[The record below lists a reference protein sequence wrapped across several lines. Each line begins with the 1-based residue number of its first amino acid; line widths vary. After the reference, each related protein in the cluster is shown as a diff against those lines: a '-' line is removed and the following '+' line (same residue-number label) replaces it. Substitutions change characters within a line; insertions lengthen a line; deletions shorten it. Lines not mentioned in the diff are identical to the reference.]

1 MRIEPIRRGDD
12 DQPERSTMNT
22 PRSDAFVLFGAT
34 GDLAHKKTFAS
45 LYAMVRHGHL
55 KEPVIGVAFEDWD
68 VDKLR
73 ERARD
78 GIQQSEGGVDDKVF
92 SHLAKL
98 LHYVGGDYRDPA
110 TFEKLRQ
117 ALDGSQHPLHY
128 LAIPPGMF
136 ETVVQG
142 LEQSGSAQG
151 ARLMV
156 EKPFGRDVASARWL
170 NRVLHIVFEE
180 SAIFR
185 IDHYLGK
192 EAVQNLLYFRFANSF
207 LEPIWNRNY
216 VESMQ
221 ITMAEDFG
229 VEGRGKF
236 YEEVG
241 AIRDV
246 VQNHMLN
253 IVAIL
258 AMEPPAGD
266 IERSILEK
274 KVEVLRAIRPL
285 DEQNIVRGQ
294 FKGYVDEP
302 GVAQDS
308 QVETFAA
315 VRLHIDSWR
324 WRGVPFYIRAGKN
337 LPTHVTEVV
346 VRLREPP
353 LDVFGEK
360 LKDGTNYVRFR
371 LSPDVTIAIGSRSKK
386 AGEGMVGNHVELM
399 ACESTKEEMSPY
411 ERLIGD
417 AMDGD
422 ETLFTRED
430 SVDVA
435 WQIVQPILKSTKPV
449 ERYAPGTWGPAEAQK
464 AFAPAHGWINPA

>member
-1 MRIEPIRRGDD
+1 MMTE
-12 DQPERSTMNT
+12 
-22 PRSDAFVLFGAT
+22 PRSDALVLFGAT

-45 LYAMVRHGHL
+45 LYAMVRRGHL
-55 KEPVIGVAFEDWD
+55 KEPVIGVAIEDWD

-73 ERARD
+73 ARARD
-78 GIQQSEGGVDDKVF
+78 GIQQSEGAVDDKVF
-92 SHLAKL
+92 AQLAKL
-98 LHYVGGDYRDPA
+98 LRYVGGDYRDPA

-117 ALDGSQHPLHY
+117 TLDGSQHPLHY

-142 LEQSGSAQG
+142 LEQSGSSQG

-170 NRVLHIVFEE
+170 NRVLHIVFDE
-180 SAIFR
+180 SSIFR

-192 EAVQNLLYFRFANSF
+192 EAVQNLLYFRFANAF
-207 LEPIWNRNY
+207 LEPIWNRNF
-216 VESMQ
+216 VESVQ
-221 ITMAEDFG
+221 ITMAENFG
-229 VEGRGKF
+229 VEGRGRF

-258 AMEPPAGD
+258 AMEPPAGNL
-266 IERSILEK
+266 ERSVLEK
-274 KVEVLRAIRPL
+274 KVEVMRAIRPL
-285 DEQNIVRGQ
+285 DDQNVVRGQ
-294 FKGYVDEP
+294 FKGYLEEP
-302 GVAQDS
+302 GVAPS
-308 QVETFAA
+308 SNVETYVA

-324 WRGVPFYIRAGKN
+324 WEGVPFYIRAGKN
-337 LPTHVTEVV
+337 LPVHITEVV

-360 LKDGTNYVRFR
+360 LKDGTNHVRFR
-371 LSPDVTIAIGSRSKK
+371 LSPDVTIGIGARSKA
-386 AGEGMVGNHVELM
+386 AGEAMVGDPVELL
-399 ACESTKEEMSPY
+399 ACDSTTDEMSPY

-435 WQIVQPILKSTKPV
+435 WQIVQPILKSAEPV
-449 ERYAPGTWGPAEAQK
+449 QRYEPGTWGPAEAQRK
-464 AFAPAHGWINPA
+464 FAPPHGWTNPA